1 MNQINMNLRPIMV
14 GAVAVA
20 LDKYAIGE
28 TNLNSSLYFGVAVGV
43 GVYASEYIAPY
54 IAVDLPTPSS
64 TLYNGKTL
72 ATRLIEISSSVGGA
86 FLMNKYLLQND
97 LYRNEV
103 FKKVGV
109 IALSDVV
116 GTYAAEY
123 INGSAMTFLQ

>member
-1 MNQINMNLRPIMV
+1 MLPPTFPR
-14 GAVAVA
+14 GAVSFKQTDKSRFSASTWRLHAVPVTDPDHQA
-20 LDKYAIGE
+20 KAKRYG
-28 TNLNSSLYFGVAVGV
+28 F
-43 GVYASEYIAPY
+43 
-54 IAVDLPTPSS
+54 LPTSSS

-109 IALSDVV
+109 IALSDV
-116 GTYAAEY
+116 
-123 INGSAMTFLQ
+123 

>member
-28 TNLNSSLYFGVAVGV
+28 TNLNSSLYFGV